1 MRQRCSARY
10 LMAFS
15 RLNSKSQFLFFCVLL
30 IFVCGVGLCYTSFCT
45 DSEPPPSFDAIKRA
59 HIKSDAILRDRY
71 GNIIHELRV
80 DITGRKLDWVPLS
93 EVSNS
98 LIETLIASE
107 DKRFFRHCGF
117 DLTALLHALFENAF
131 TSKRRG
137 ASTITMQV
145 AAMVDKS
152 LKPEGKRRSV
162 KEKLMQIKTALKLE
176 KTWSKQQILET
187 YINLVSFRG
196 ELIGI
201 SAASRGIFDK
211 EPSGLCM
218 SESLILASLVKS
230 PNAIPEDIIER
241 AKRLKIAINADIDVG
256 EFQSTAKRLLHR
268 PYSIKQRASIAPH
281 VAHYLL
287 KKGQTD
293 ITSTIDGKLQD
304 YAIGLLEEYLS
315 VLKGQNV
322 NEGAI
327 IVIHNQTGEILA
339 YVGNRG
345 ISSTARY
352 VDGIRSKRQAGS
364 TLKPFLY
371 ALAIDQ
377 QSITA
382 SSIIENTPLD
392 VPTERGVY
400 RPENYDK
407 RFTGSVTARVA
418 LASSLNVPAVKVL
431 LMMGKDMF
439 LEKLGELGFTKLE
452 DSDYYGFSLA
462 LGTLDVNL
470 FELTNAFR
478 TLANRGVWS
487 ATTFAINTAKNNSRR
502 VFSEEASFIVSHI
515 LSDREARSTTFS
527 LENPLA
533 TRYWT
538 ASKTG
543 TSKDM
548 RDNWCMG
555 FSDTYTV
562 GVWVGNFSGTPM
574 WKVSGITGAAP
585 IWHEIMNYL
594 HKNTTS
600 KPPKPP
606 EGVIRAFVK
615 MHTGINDAIHEW
627 FIAGTEP
634 ISTND
639 KTTPRR
645 KPKIIYPPNDV
656 YIAIDPDI
664 PQGRQKVF
672 FEATEDTQNIHWVL
686 NGDVICRGGF
696 CGWTPSGGR
705 HTLRLID
712 NNLKILDEVAFTVKD

>member
-1 MRQRCSARY
+1 
-10 LMAFS
+10 MAFS

-548 RDNWCMG
+548 RDNWCIG

-645 KPKIIYPPNDV
+645 KPKIIYPPND
-656 YIAIDPDI
+656 
-664 PQGRQKVF
+664 
-672 FEATEDTQNIHWVL
+672 
-686 NGDVICRGGF
+686 
-696 CGWTPSGGR
+696 
-705 HTLRLID
+705 
-712 NNLKILDEVAFTVKD
+712 